1 MFERLK
7 RLISLGKTDKEA
19 EPLQK
24 IATVDNVV
32 MNDLSV
38 FETPEGQ
45 GRWALVLGAEGQGKT
60 FLVREVAK
68 RNGTFAYVEATT
80 FQPTQDVDLFII
92 DDLHK
97 APKEK
102 QTEIFNFLCGAR
114 HDNIKNI
121 ICVTQELKGIPS
133 EVIRRFKVVA
143 FFYSAKQHMK
153 LQTIIKG
160 GLKAASEMSDK
171 ILRLMPRTY
180 FLYDVQS
187 GFFKNPP
194 FPNTET
200 DLLKQAM
207 QDVIP
212 NKQERESDKNGKITL
227 ENGDNVD
234 RENIKITPLIVK
246 MLTEHPEYKYRYIAK
261 RNRTTEDYVKKV
273 ASRLHRGLLK
283 KYN

>member
-1 MFERLK
+1 MFDKLRFWKKTE
-7 RLISLGKTDKEA
+7 KTDK
-19 EPLQK
+19 PLPK
-24 IATVDNVV
+24 DVVPDTNVV
-32 MNDLSV
+32 LNDLSV

-45 GRWALVLGAEGQGKT
+45 GRWTLVVGHEGQGKT
-60 FLVREVAK
+60 YLVRELAK
-68 RNGTFAYVEATT
+68 HNGTFAYVEAPT
-80 FQPTQDVDLFII
+80 FQPTKDVDLFVI

-97 APKEK
+97 ANVEK

-114 HDNIKNI
+114 HENIKNVV
-121 ICVTQELKGIPS
+121 CVTQELKGIPS
-133 EVIRRFKVVA
+133 EVIRRFSVVA

-194 FPNTET
+194 LANTET

-212 NKQERESDKNGKITL
+212 NRHEREPEPDRNGKVAL
-227 ENGDNVD
+227 ENGEKID
-234 RENIKITPLIVK
+234 REDIKITPLIVK
-246 MLTEHPEYKYRYIAK
+246 MLKDHPEFKYRTVARK
-261 RNRTTEDYVKKV
+261 NHTTEAYVKKV
-273 ASRLHRGLLK
+273 ASRWQRGLLK
-283 KYN
+283 YD